1 MSGSFNDLDV
11 PPTLVSFAVTTD
23 KIKNIVSPEFKG
35 ADHPV
40 VWLCPE
46 YGPDGLPVAASL
58 KQVYQTVNKLMKKGK
73 VLAAY
78 TPTYG
83 GVAEA
88 VLKMTLG
95 NGLGFRFDD
104 GCTMDEL
111 FSYAYGSFVLEL
123 TEPQQIGLPLGT
135 TTAEAGLTWQGN
147 TVTGEELLAAYENK
161 LEPIYACNI
170 DQKQENIPTLSH
182 ESDSWKKPLI
192 KSAKPKVLI
201 PVFPGTNCEYDAAKA
216 MRNAGAEPEILVI
229 KNLTATGIAESMD
242 AVAKALGQAQIVFLP
257 GGFSGGDEP
266 DGSAKLITSFFRA
279 AKIKDQVHDL
289 LKNRDG
295 LMLGICNGFQ
305 ALIKLGLVPYGEII
319 DTDENCPTLTYN
331 TIGRHQ
337 SRLVRTR
344 VASNLSPWLMNTKP
358 GEVYTVPIS
367 HGEGRFLASEELVKQ
382 LAENG
387 QIATQYVDLNG
398 NPTADI
404 HFNPNNSVW
413 AVEGITSPDGR
424 VFGKMGHSERTGA
437 GLYRN
442 VPGEYDMK
450 LFRSAVEYFK

>member
-147 TVTGEELLAAYENK
+147 TVTGDELLAAYEDK

-192 KSAKPKVLI
+192 KAAKPKVLI

-216 MRNAGAEPEILVI
+216 MRNAGAEPEILVHQEPDRHRHRRVRGRGSPRPW
-229 KNLTATGIAESMD
+229 AR
-242 AVAKALGQAQIVFLP
+242 AQIVFLP

-266 DGSAKLITSFFRA
+266 DGSAKFIT
-279 AKIKDQVHDL
+279 VL
-289 LKNRDG
+289 LPR
-295 LMLGICNGFQ
+295 
-305 ALIKLGLVPYGEII
+305 
-319 DTDENCPTLTYN
+319 
-331 TIGRHQ
+331 
-337 SRLVRTR
+337 S
-344 VASNLSPWLMNTKP
+344 
-358 GEVYTVPIS
+358 
-367 HGEGRFLASEELVKQ
+367 
-382 LAENG
+382 G
-387 QIATQYVDLNG
+387 Q
-398 NPTADI
+398 
-404 HFNPNNSVW
+404 
-413 AVEGITSPDGR
+413 
-424 VFGKMGHSERTGA
+424 
-437 GLYRN
+437 
-442 VPGEYDMK
+442 
-450 LFRSAVEYFK
+450 